1 MGTRD
6 RRVGGRSGTIH
17 INTPSHPKGMWNE
30 PSDQHLSRMPR
41 LYDTENTPW
50 EQKGIYEHFFIG
62 GSDWYAAEYDPSDR
76 LLFGYAV
83 LNQDYQ
89 NSEWGYFSLDDLK
102 DIRVRGIEIDRDLHW
117 DEQPAGSIDD
127 IVKGMRGG

>member
-1 MGTRD
+1 
-6 RRVGGRSGTIH
+6 
-17 INTPSHPKGMWNE
+17 
-30 PSDQHLSRMPR
+30 MPR

-50 EQKGIYEHFFIG
+50 EQKVIYEHFFIG
-62 GSDWYAAEYDPSDR
+62 GSDWYVAEYDPNDR

-89 NSEWGYFSLDDLK
+89 NSEWGYFSLDELK
-102 DIRVRGIEIDRDLHW
+102 DVRVQGIEIDRDLHW
-117 DEQPAGSIDD
+117 HEQPAGSIDD

>member
-1 MGTRD
+1 
-6 RRVGGRSGTIH
+6 
-17 INTPSHPKGMWNE
+17 
-30 PSDQHLSRMPR
+30 MPR

-50 EQKGIYEHFFIG
+50 EQKVIYEHFFIG
-62 GSDWYAAEYDPSDR
+62 GSDWYAAEYDPNDR

-89 NSEWGYFSLDDLK
+89 NSEWGYFSLDELK
-102 DIRVRGIEIDRDLHW
+102 DIRVQGIEIDRDLHW
-117 DEQPAGSIDD
+117 DERQAGSIDD

>member
-1 MGTRD
+1 
-6 RRVGGRSGTIH
+6 
-17 INTPSHPKGMWNE
+17 
-30 PSDQHLSRMPR
+30 MPR

-50 EQKGIYEHFFIG
+50 EQKVIYEHFFIG
-62 GSDWYAAEYDPSDR
+62 GSDWYAAEYDPNDR

-89 NSEWGYFSLDDLK
+89 NSEWGYFSLDELK

-117 DEQPAGSIDD
+117 DERPAGSIDD
-127 IVKGMRGG
+127 IVKGMRGR

>member
-1 MGTRD
+1 
-6 RRVGGRSGTIH
+6 
-17 INTPSHPKGMWNE
+17 
-30 PSDQHLSRMPR
+30 MPR

-50 EQKGIYEHFFIG
+50 DQKVIYEHFFIG

-89 NSEWGYFSLDDLK
+89 NSEWGYFSLDELK

-117 DEQPAGSIDD
+117 DERPAGSIDD